1 MKSATLSK
9 VFAVCAIS
17 FLSLSG
23 GAAQA
28 GESCALSALS
38 RPAASTAANEDG
50 GCANA
55 NGSAASTQDRDRVA
69 SIAPL
74 MGSMAKG
81 GMQTASS
88 VMKALSHEASRLLQ
102 E

>member
-9 VFAVCAIS
+9 VFGVCAIS

-23 GAAQA
+23 GTAQA
-28 GESCALSALS
+28 GDSCVLSALS
-38 RPAASTAANEDG
+38 RPAVSTAANVDG

-55 NGSAASTQDRDRVA
+55 NPSAALAQDRGMVA
-69 SIAPL
+69 SVAPL